1 MLYRDPNQTLAKY
14 RALVRRLDHNR
25 REFDPESFAQLMRI
39 LRRRIGGWAMEL
51 RRPAAADPARR
62 AA

>member
-25 REFDPESFAQLMRI
+25 RDYDPVSFAQLMRI

-51 RRPAAADPARR
+51 RRPGPAKRAHHAA
-62 AA
+62 